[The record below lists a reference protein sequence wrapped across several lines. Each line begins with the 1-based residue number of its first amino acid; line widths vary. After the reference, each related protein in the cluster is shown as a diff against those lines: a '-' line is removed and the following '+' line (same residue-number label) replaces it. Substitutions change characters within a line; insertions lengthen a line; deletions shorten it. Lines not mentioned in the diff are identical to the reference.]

1 MIVVN
6 KLQRYSIITLLKNLT
21 RFNRKFLEEQDLLN
35 TFAEKVNI

>member
-6 KLQRYSIITLLKNLT
+6 KLQRYSIITLLKILT

-35 TFAEKVNI
+35 TFAKKVNI